1 MQRMYQDL
9 LTVILYICGIQR
21 TFETIMRYM
30 KVKHQIRMST
40 KKGLAMNGF
49 NKK

>member
-9 LTVILYICGIQR
+9 LTVILHICGIQR
-21 TFETIMRYM
+21 TFETIMSVSESKASDPHVNKERE
-30 KVKHQIRMST
+30 
-40 KKGLAMNGF
+40 MNGF